1 MDEAGRAK
9 GRVPASGPNALF
21 VRWLTEL
28 RDEAASKGKKS
39 HFVYQKAL
47 SSLKKY
53 PLPLQNGKEA
63 KILQNFGDGI
73 CKMLDQKL
81 AEYNAE
87 HGSDASIHNLK
98 PMADVAGPTKAKSQK
113 SGSNRDPK
121 NVILPSSRSTSSS
134 DDAPST
140 RDAPPLKRTR
150 VEGTNEKGYT
160 PKKSSCGYALIMAL
174 YWEKQKPDGK
184 YFMTKPELQQEA
196 QPHCEKSFFAP
207 DAEMRHSAWSSM
219 KTLIS
224 KGLVEKCSNPAKYF
238 ITDKG
243 IELARRLDCAEVLQG
258 KQTRMGSD
266 NVTTALET
274 VGLYPA
280 ADGAI
285 DLTESDE
292 DLGAEGGATGT
303 KETWTTAVATKAP
316 LSVPARCVAAQEETV
331 AAYRDYLPWEPLPS
345 SRATE
350 DSRDMEPREGFPPS
364 QPKTAVPDITLRP
377 GEFDI
382 ILCVDVIET
391 TGPGSRKQDLVNE
404 LKKNGV
410 QFDVRKLNV
419 GDFVWAAQERV
430 HPLPGQLKVP
440 AARELVLDYIVER
453 KRMDDLCGSIIDGR
467 FKEQKFRLKKCGLR
481 NWIYLVEDFKKA
493 QHMSLPESTLQ
504 QAVVNT
510 QVVDN
515 FFIKRT
521 RDIRESAAY
530 LTIMTRYLHNA
541 YASKTL
547 MSCTKEERRAL
558 LPADCTCSVDDS
570 LPLITFSEFNQGAA
584 KNKAQTVQ
592 EVFARQLLQ
601 FSGVSGDKAIAIM
614 DKYPTPQS
622 LMTAYSK
629 CSTDTE
635 REKLLA
641 SFKCGKLQRNLGPA
655 LSKLIAGFY
664 CTAGPLS

>member
-1 MDEAGRAK
+1 MEEAGRAK

-121 NVILPSSRSTSSS
+121 NVIVPSSRSMSSS

-160 PKKSSCGYALIMAL
+160 PKKSSGGYALIMAL

-196 QPHCEKSFFAP
+196 QPHCETSFFAP
-207 DAEMRHSAWSSM
+207 EAGMRYSAWSSM

-238 ITDKG
+238 ITENG
-243 IELARRLDCAEVLQG
+243 IELARRIDCAEALQG
-258 KQTRMGSD
+258 KQTGMGSD
-266 NVTTALET
+266 NVTTAVET

-292 DLGAEGGATGT
+292 DLGAEVGTTGP
-303 KETWTTAVATKAP
+303 KETWTTAIATKAP
-316 LSVPARCVAAQEETV
+316 LSPPARCITAQGQTV
-331 AAYRDYLPWEPLPS
+331 AAYRDYLP
-345 SRATE
+345 RA
-350 DSRDMEPREGFPPS
+350 MEPREDFPPS
-364 QPKTAVPDITLRP
+364 QPQTAVPDITLRP

-391 TGPGSRKQDLVNE
+391 TGSGSMKQELVNE

-430 HPLPGQLKVP
+430 QPLPGQLKVP

-541 YASKTL
+541 YARKTL
-547 MSCTKEERRAL
+547 MSCTKEERTAL
-558 LPADCTCSVDDS
+558 LPADRPCSVDDS

-641 SFKCGKLQRNLGPA
+641 NFKCGKLQRNLGPA

>member
-1 MDEAGRAK
+1 MEEAGRAK

-87 HGSDASIHNLK
+87 HGQPLRCTQLV
-98 PMADVAGPTKAKSQK
+98 DVCIVQ
-113 SGSNRDPK
+113 
-121 NVILPSSRSTSSS
+121 
-134 DDAPST
+134 
-140 RDAPPLKRTR
+140 KRTR

-160 PKKSSCGYALIMAL
+160 PKKSSGGYALIMAL

-196 QPHCEKSFFAP
+196 QPHCETSFFAP
-207 DAEMRHSAWSSM
+207 ETGMRYSAWSSM

-238 ITDKG
+238 ITENG
-243 IELARRLDCAEVLQG
+243 IELARRIDCAEALQG
-258 KQTRMGSD
+258 KQTGMGSD
-266 NVTTALET
+266 NVTIAVET

-280 ADGAI
+280 TDGAI

-292 DLGAEGGATGT
+292 DLGAEVGTTG
-303 KETWTTAVATKAP
+303 
-316 LSVPARCVAAQEETV
+316 
-331 AAYRDYLPWEPLPS
+331 
-345 SRATE
+345 
-350 DSRDMEPREGFPPS
+350 
-364 QPKTAVPDITLRP
+364 PKPQTAVPDITLRP

-391 TGPGSRKQDLVNE
+391 TGSGSMKQELVNE

-430 HPLPGQLKVP
+430 QPLPGQLKVP

-541 YASKTL
+541 YARKTL
-547 MSCTKEERRAL
+547 MSCTKEERTAL
-558 LPADCTCSVDDS
+558 LPADRPCSVDDS

-641 SFKCGKLQRNLGPA
+641 NFKCGKLQRNLGPA

>member
-1 MDEAGRAK
+1 AMDEAGRAK

-113 SGSNRDPK
+113 SGSNRDTPLSITTAI
-121 NVILPSSRSTSSS
+121 NTSSS

-258 KQTRMGSD
+258 KQTIM
-266 NVTTALET
+266 
-274 VGLYPA
+274 
-280 ADGAI
+280 
-285 DLTESDE
+285 
-292 DLGAEGGATGT
+292 
-303 KETWTTAVATKAP
+303 
-316 LSVPARCVAAQEETV
+316 ARCVAAQEETV

-391 TGPGSRKQDLVNE
+391 TGYVDRPGSRKQDLVNE

-558 LPADCTCSVDDS
+558 LPADRTCSVDDS

-635 REKLLA
+635 KEKLLA

>member
-1 MDEAGRAK
+1 MEEAGRAK

-98 PMADVAGPTKAKSQK
+98 PMADVAGPKKAKSQK
-113 SGSNRDPK
+113 SGSNRGM
-121 NVILPSSRSTSSS
+121 
-134 DDAPST
+134 
-140 RDAPPLKRTR
+140 KRTR

-160 PKKSSCGYALIMAL
+160 PKKSSGGYALIMAL

-196 QPHCEKSFFAP
+196 QPHCETSFFAP
-207 DAEMRHSAWSSM
+207 EAGMRYSAWSSM

-238 ITDKG
+238 ITENG
-243 IELARRLDCAEVLQG
+243 IELARRIDCAEALQG
-258 KQTRMGSD
+258 KLSGMGSD
-266 NVTTALET
+266 NVATAVET

-280 ADGAI
+280 TDGAI

-292 DLGAEGGATGT
+292 DLGAEVGTTG
-303 KETWTTAVATKAP
+303 
-316 LSVPARCVAAQEETV
+316 
-331 AAYRDYLPWEPLPS
+331 
-345 SRATE
+345 
-350 DSRDMEPREGFPPS
+350 
-364 QPKTAVPDITLRP
+364 PKPQTAVPDITLRP

-391 TGPGSRKQDLVNE
+391 TGSGSMKQELVNE

-430 HPLPGQLKVP
+430 QPLPGQLKVP

-541 YASKTL
+541 YARKTL
-547 MSCTKEERRAL
+547 MSCTKEERTAL
-558 LPADCTCSVDDS
+558 LPADRPCSVDDS

-641 SFKCGKLQRNLGPA
+641 NFKCGKLQRNLGPA